1 MSKSLL
7 SGLALSVLLAGC
19 ATSQENPNYKISSK
33 YKGVEATTQL
43 ASIQTSPTI
52 QGANYGQ
59 YQTTSTQSSTPQTV
73 NYQSAPS
80 SQRIYQARVQTQAR
94 YIEDARI
101 GEPTP
106 SQPAPTDQQYAG
118 QDMQGTPG
126 YGLFV
131 PEEVQYDYN
140 QNVVTANSSIPYS
153 ANSQSD
159 VRDFDQAPTL
169 SVPTPM
175 MSGNYV
181 VKQGDTMYSLSRN
194 LCVDLNT
201 LALTNGIGNDFAIKI
216 GQSLNLPASRC

>member
-52 QGANYGQ
+52 QGANYGKPKLAI
-59 YQTTSTQSSTPQTV
+59 SRMRGLE
-73 NYQSAPS
+73 
-80 SQRIYQARVQTQAR
+80 SQLRLSLLQQINNMRVKICKER
-94 YIEDARI
+94 
-101 GEPTP
+101 
-106 SQPAPTDQQYAG
+106 
-118 QDMQGTPG
+118 QGMG
-126 YGLFV
+126 YLF
-131 PEEVQYDYN
+131 Q
-140 QNVVTANSSIPYS
+140 
-153 ANSQSD
+153 
-159 VRDFDQAPTL
+159 
-169 SVPTPM
+169 TPM